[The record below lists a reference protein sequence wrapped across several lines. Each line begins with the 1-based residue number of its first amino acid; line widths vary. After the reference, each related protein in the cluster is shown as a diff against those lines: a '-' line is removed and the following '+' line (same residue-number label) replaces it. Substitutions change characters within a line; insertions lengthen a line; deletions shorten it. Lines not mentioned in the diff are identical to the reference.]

1 MGYLF
6 IGNLTLKSD
15 WILASNFSSQYHPS
29 IKCKGHNNKGKD
41 YQLKKLLIVEQI
53 WWKLGLLCQTSYL
66 VCDQISQSNFS
77 NFQCIQEKKH
87 HIFIFSSTLDCI
99 FKWGWVF
106 QVKQRGRI
114 QDVIWPPCSTF
125 QFVEWGTDLIHL
137 TFHHRIIYW
146 LIGNN
151 LQSLENLNPSQRSKC
166 VVNTG
171 LLHLPSGHFKST
183 VCFKAAKLVDEL
195 YSIYFSLGQE

>member
-15 WILASNFSSQYHPS
+15 WILVSNFSSQYHPS
-29 IKCKGHNNKGKD
+29 IKCKGHNNKGND

-87 HIFIFSSTLDCI
+87 HIFIFSSTLYCI

-106 QVKQRGRI
+106 QVKAKRKN
-114 QDVIWPPCSTF
+114 TKF
-125 QFVEWGTDLIHL
+125 HL
-137 TFHHRIIYW
+137 TSMQRISVCWMKY
-146 LIGNN
+146 
-151 LQSLENLNPSQRSKC
+151 RSDTF
-166 VVNTG
+166 N
-171 LLHLPSGHFKST
+171 
-183 VCFKAAKLVDEL
+183 
-195 YSIYFSLGQE
+195 FSP